1 MYHNVTIAKKNLKVF
16 KKMCKI
22 HLFLNFFMEDYIK
35 PTMQTSA
42 SAQDKNEIRVNE
54 QIKTAQVRLIL
65 ATGENFGIIST
76 REAIKKASEQGLD
89 LIEMAPGAIPVCKIL
104 DAGKYRYEMQKRKAE
119 AKKKQK
125 VVEIKEIKFTPNIGD
140 NDYGVKMRSARRFL
154 EEGNKVKFT
163 LRFRGREMSY
173 IDLGAAV
180 LERAKNDLSD
190 IAKVEQTPKLDG
202 RQMTLV
208 VAPTK

>member
-1 MYHNVTIAKKNLKVF
+1 M
-16 KKMCKI
+16 KKMCKM
-22 HLFLNFFMEDYIK
+22 HLFLIFFMEDFIR
-35 PTMQTSA
+35 PFMQTPPS
-42 SAQDKNEIRVNE
+42 SDKNEFRMNG
-54 QIKTAQVRLIL
+54 QITTSQVRLIL

-76 REAIKKASEQGLD
+76 REAIRKAADQGLD
-89 LIEMAPGAIPVCKIL
+89 LIEIAPGPIPVCKIL
-104 DAGKYRYEMQKRKAE
+104 EAGKYRYELQKRKSE

-125 VVEIKEIKFTPNIGD
+125 VVETKEIKFTPNIGD
-140 NDYGVKMRSARRFL
+140 NDYGVKMRSAKRFL

-180 LERAKNDLSD
+180 LARVKEDLAD
-190 IAKVEQTPKLDG
+190 MAKVEQEPKMDG

-208 VAPTK
+208 MAPSK

>member
-1 MYHNVTIAKKNLKVF
+1 MY
-16 KKMCKI
+16 KMT
-22 HLFLNFFMEDYIK
+22 LFLIFFMEDYIK

-42 SAQDKNEIRVNE
+42 QPQEKSEIRVNE

-65 ATGENFGIIST
+65 ATGENYGIIST
-76 REAIKKASEQGLD
+76 REAIRKASEQDLD
-89 LIEMAPGAIPVCKIL
+89 LIEIAPGAIPVCKIL

-125 VVEIKEIKFTPNIGD
+125 VVEIKEIKLTPNIGD

-173 IDLGAAV
+173 VDLGAAV
-180 LERAKNDLSD
+180 LERAKTDLADMS
-190 IAKVEQTPKLDG
+190 KVEQMPKLDG

-208 VAPTK
+208 VAPAK

>member
-1 MYHNVTIAKKNLKVF
+1 
-16 KKMCKI
+16 
-22 HLFLNFFMEDYIK
+22 MEDYIK
-35 PTMQTSA
+35 PTMQMSA

-76 REAIKKASEQGLD
+76 REAIKKASEQRLD
-89 LIEMAPGAIPVCKIL
+89 LIEIAPGAIPVCKIL

-173 IDLGAAV
+173 VDLGAAV
-180 LERAKNDLSD
+180 LERAKTDLSD
-190 IAKVEQTPKLDG
+190 MAKVEQNPKLDG

-208 VAPTK
+208 MAPSK

>member
-1 MYHNVTIAKKNLKVF
+1 
-16 KKMCKI
+16 
-22 HLFLNFFMEDYIK
+22 MEDCIK
-35 PTMQTSA
+35 PNFQS
-42 SAQDKNEIRVNE
+42 SAQSQDKGDFRANG
-54 QIKTAQVRLIL
+54 QITSSQVRLIL

-76 REAIKKASEQGLD
+76 RDALRKAADQGLD
-89 LIEMAPGAIPVCKIL
+89 LIEIAPGPIPVCKIL
-104 DAGKYRYEMQKRKAE
+104 EIGKYRYELQKRKSE

-125 VVEIKEIKFTPNIGD
+125 IVEIKEIKFTPNIGD
-140 NDYGVKMRSARRFL
+140 NDYGVKMRSARRFI

-180 LERAKNDLSD
+180 LERAKTDLAD
-190 IAKVEQTPKLDG
+190 VAKVEQAPKLDG

-208 VAPTK
+208 VAPVK